1 MRNADP
7 ALFFAEHINQ
17 RVYLLIYVD
26 DCLIAS
32 SHLDG
37 VLWAEKSIS
46 DKFAIT
52 LLGEPSDLL
61 GLQINRDTSGIS
73 VSQQLYVEKLL
84 STYEMT
90 DWRTV
95 NTPQCGASSTTNDE
109 PLDKDLIQK
118 YPSLVGSLMH
128 LSNSTRP
135 DISQAVNTLARYS
148 KSPTTSAWTAGL
160 RVLQYLAKH
169 PTRGLL
175 YNTSK
180 SDLQGYCDANWA
192 GDVVTRRSTTGFVFV
207 LHGGP
212 VAWQSKLQ
220 STVACSTCEAEYQAT
235 GMATR
240 EALWL
245 AKLLPDL

>member
-52 LLGEPSDLL
+52 LLGEPSDFL
-61 GLQINRDTSGIS
+61 GLQINRDDSGIS
-73 VSQQLYVEKLL
+73 VFQQLYVEKLL
-84 STYEMT
+84 STYDMT
-90 DWRTV
+90 DCRTV
-95 NTPQCGASSTTNDE
+95 NTPQCGASSTTDE
-109 PLDKDLIQK
+109 PLDKDLIQR

-148 KSPTTSAWTAGL
+148 KSPTKSAWIAGL

-169 PTRGLL
+169 PSRGLL
-175 YNTSK
+175 YNASK
-180 SDLQGYCDANWA
+180 SPLQGYCDANWA
-192 GDVVTRRSTTGFVFV
+192 GNVVTRRSTTGFVFV

-212 VAWQSKLQ
+212 VA
-220 STVACSTCEAEYQAT
+220 
-235 GMATR
+235 
-240 EALWL
+240 
-245 AKLLPDL
+245 